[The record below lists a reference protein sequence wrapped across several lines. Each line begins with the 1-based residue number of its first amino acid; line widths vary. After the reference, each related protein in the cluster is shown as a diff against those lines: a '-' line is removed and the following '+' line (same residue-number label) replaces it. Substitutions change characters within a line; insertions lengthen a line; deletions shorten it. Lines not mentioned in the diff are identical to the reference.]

1 MAPKINKRPNRKL
14 DEDSNRY
21 LYNEYTEVIKK
32 NLRKKIHNPLIPGK
46 AKLQGVHTELEWL

>member
-1 MAPKINKRPNRKL
+1 MAPKINKQPNRKL

-32 NLRKKIHNPLIPGK
+32 KNLRKKNTQPTDSRESKTPRSSH
-46 AKLQGVHTELEWL
+46 